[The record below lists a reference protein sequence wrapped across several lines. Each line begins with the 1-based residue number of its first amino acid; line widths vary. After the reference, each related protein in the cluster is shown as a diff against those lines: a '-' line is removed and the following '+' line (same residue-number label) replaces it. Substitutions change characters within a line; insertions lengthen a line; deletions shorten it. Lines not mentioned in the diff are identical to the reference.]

1 MRLISQNGM
10 IDVPYKISALSTGYG
25 EPDRKYNIYV
35 RSKLLD
41 EKPCVFATYSNEAK
55 ALKVMEMLRNA
66 YVGLPILFQNVD
78 MNESV
83 VDKLKEWKRDGI
95 VLLHD
100 NADSKIEQ
108 VNNAIFKF
116 PADEEVEV

>member
-10 IDVPYKISALSTGYG
+10 IDVPYEISALSIGFG
-25 EPDRKYNIYV
+25 EPDRKYNIYI

-41 EKPCVFATYSNEAK
+41 EKPCVFATYSTK
-55 ALKVMEMLRNA
+55 DKVLTVMEMLRNA

-83 VDKLKEWKRDGI
+83 VEKLKEWKRDGI

-116 PADEEVEV
+116 PDDSEVEV

>member
-1 MRLISQNGM
+1 MRLISQDGTY
-10 IDVPYKISALSTGYG
+10 DFPYEHVSVYLNETRVVCGIM
-25 EPDRKYNIYV
+25 PDIREKVLLGKYSS
-35 RSKLLD
+35 RD
-41 EKPCVFATYSNEAK
+41 K
-55 ALKVMEMLRNA
+55 ARKVMEMLRNA

>member
-1 MRLISQNGM
+1 MRIISQGGHA
-10 IDVPYKISALSTGYG
+10 DLPYEEIALCMACEDIIARHNDKEYLMARYSTM
-25 EPDRKYNIYV
+25 DK
-35 RSKLLD
+35 
-41 EKPCVFATYSNEAK
+41 AK
-55 ALKVMEMLRNA
+55 KAMEMLRTA

-108 VNNAIFKF
+108 VNNAIFQF
-116 PADEEVEV
+116 PKDEDVEV